1 MSSFVDSEKNWIR
14 ARFFTFPQDYSK
26 LVYIS
31 RDLRESFSSSFFLRG
46 RNFNANADSVTFSG
60 NYTPN
65 FKLPSYPS
73 PKKEKEE
80 EKKNRSM
87 QNTHRIAQ
95 GCAIV
100 RSIKRRLGAQRL
112 VRFEKW
118 RSTYRADDKDPVF
131 SRSGGLPSS
140 LSKKNFPCGAREA
153 EQIFLLCKTDLTR
166 ARAKFHVGRHNDDDE
181 MIYGWRGSERGRE
194 SGQIRSEPNVT
205 NVTNRPTVCSRLLL
219 EAAYLI
225 FPFRAAPGHR
235 PC

>member
-1 MSSFVDSEKNWIR
+1 MQTRTVSRSAETILR
-14 ARFFTFPQDYSK
+14 
-26 LVYIS
+26 IS
-31 RDLRESFSSSFFLRG
+31 NYLRIL
-46 RNFNANADSVTFSG
+46 
-60 NYTPN
+60 
-65 FKLPSYPS
+65 L
-73 PKKEKEE
+73 PKK
-80 EKKNRSM
+80 KKKKKK
-87 QNTHRIAQ
+87 RIDPCKTLIELRKDAQ
-95 GCAIV
+95 L
-100 RSIKRRLGAQRL
+100 SDPLNDAQRL